1 MVGKGR
7 KACHLSLRRSMSET
21 GFREVEE
28 EVGVGKGRRA
38 CLREEVEVVEED
50 TGRRVCLQ
58 LSRLRPWSSRLR
70 RAFVRIVRWDESR
83 VRRRLCCSRECS

>member
-7 KACHLSLRRSMSET
+7 KACHLSWKCDSLLT
-21 GFREVEE
+21 GFREEVEV
-28 EVGVGKGRRA
+28 VGVGKGRKA
-38 CLREEVEVVEED
+38 CLREVEEVVEED

-58 LSRLRPWSSRLR
+58 LSRLRPWGSRLR